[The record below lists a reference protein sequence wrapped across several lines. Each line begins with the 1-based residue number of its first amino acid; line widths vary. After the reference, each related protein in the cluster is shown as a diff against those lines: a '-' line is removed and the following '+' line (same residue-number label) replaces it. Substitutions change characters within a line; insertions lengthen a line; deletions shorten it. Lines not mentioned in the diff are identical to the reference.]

1 MLDVSN
7 SSPVLTRFEL
17 QLSVLL
23 HILDTTTVSILIFKQ
38 KINNIMEAKVK
49 LKRTVWSKPKKKKG
63 ERRQKYI
70 SPY

>member
-1 MLDVSN
+1 
-7 SSPVLTRFEL
+7 
-17 QLSVLL
+17 
-23 HILDTTTVSILIFKQ
+23 LDTTTVSILIFKQ